1 MLITFCITFC
11 ITIFITFFITIFFLV
26 NRGPEFAICPQ
37 DVELNRRS
45 DAWIPRQATSQI
57 LSGIASSAPGASYP
71 DRSALTAPAAAIR
84 DNSHIMSAMGGSPK
98 CTHRRIHPVVT

>member
-1 MLITFCITFC
+1 MSETCWVTLKLVFYLAFCVLFK
-11 ITIFITFFITIFFLV
+11 
-26 NRGPEFAICPQ
+26 GPEFAICPQ

-84 DNSHIMSAMGGSPK
+84 EGQFTYYVRNGGGVPK
-98 CTHRRIHPVVT
+98 MYLEVAQV

>member
-1 MLITFCITFC
+1 MSETCWVTLKLVFHLAFCV
-11 ITIFITFFITIFFLV
+11 LSK
-26 NRGPEFAICPQ
+26 GPEFAICPQ

-84 DNSHIMSAMGGSPK
+84 DNSHIISAMVWFLVIKQTKINLKG
-98 CTHRRIHPVVT
+98 T

>member
-1 MLITFCITFC
+1 MKDQNLQSALT
-11 ITIFITFFITIFFLV
+11 
-26 NRGPEFAICPQ
+26 Q

-84 DNSHIMSAMGGSPK
+84 DHLQIMSAVMRVPLKVDKTNTG
-98 CTHRRIHPVVT
+98 